1 MNVISS
7 SKITKISSKVIA
19 MKLIYYETA
28 SKNIHMITFL
38 GDSGNKD
45 FSSYLHVHHLKFKN
59 HENIIESNC
68 YGTLILWISIEKWTY
83 YHIFRG
89 FWEQWFSS
97 CLHERYLKFKIHK
110 NIIESD
116 CYGTYILWI
125 SIKKYTYDHI
135 FKGFWEHWFF
145 INVHANIIFIKL
157 KYHKKYY
164 QKQFLWDLYFMNPHQ
179 NCTLD
184 IIYGALVGNLSLSFY
199 GWLDMGWVG
208 LG

>member
-1 MNVISS
+1 
-7 SKITKISSKVIA
+7 
-19 MKLIYYETA
+19 MKLICYETA

-38 GDSGNKD
+38 GDSRNKD
-45 FSSYLHVHHLKFKN
+45 FSSCLHVHHLKCKN

-68 YGTLILWISIEKWTY
+68 YGTFILWISIKKWTY

-157 KYHKKYY
+157 KYHKKILSKAISMGPIFHESPSKLYIGY
-164 QKQFLWDLYFMNPHQ
+164 HLRGIGRKLKFELLWVTWHGLGWVR
-179 NCTLD
+179 L
-184 IIYGALVGNLSLSFY
+184 
-199 GWLDMGWVG
+199 GWLG